1 MTNTGNS
8 LRRRYGGHTPEW
20 YDERTDYMSGFLTG
34 ERIQTLRRTLAMRT
48 RYMTILTENTFHP
61 QNASALVRHCEA
73 FGVQDLHTVE
83 TMCRFDPSVNIVRGT
98 DKWIDIIRHDST
110 EEAIASLKAS
120 GYRIVATTP
129 HRESCTP
136 ETFDV
141 EKGRFCLVFG
151 TEHAGVSPQII
162 SAADEFLHIP
172 MCGMVES
179 LNVSASAAILIYM
192 LSQRMRLSDVAW
204 RLSETERSEVMFRW
218 VMSSVRDARRILERR
233 FGAES
238 GHVK

>member
-1 MTNTGNS
+1 MTSIANR
-8 LRRRYGGHTPEW
+8 LKECYGGHDSEW
-20 YDERTDYMSGFLTG
+20 YAERAEYMKGFLTE
-34 ERIQTLRRTLAMRT
+34 ERIEVLQRTLSERT

-61 QNASALVRHCEA
+61 QNASALIRHCEA

-83 TMCRFDPSVNIVRGT
+83 TVCKFNPNVDIVRGT
-98 DKWIDIIRHDST
+98 DKWVDITRHEST
-110 EEAIASLKAS
+110 AEAISSLKAA

-141 EKGRFCLVFG
+141 EKAPFCLVFG
-151 TEHAGVSPQII
+151 TEHAGVSDDII
-162 SAADEFLHIP
+162 EAADEYLRIP

-192 LSQRMRLSDVAW
+192 LSQRIRLSQQIDW
-204 RLSETERSEVMFRW
+204 RLKDIEYQELMFRW
-218 VMSSVRDARRILERR
+218 VMSSARDAERVLERK
-233 FGAES
+233 FG
-238 GHVK
+238 K

>member
-34 ERIQTLRRTLAMRT
+34 ERVQTLRRTLAMRT

-110 EEAIASLKAS
+110 EEAVSSLKAA

-162 SAADEFLHIP
+162 SAADEFLRIP

-192 LSQRMRLSDVAW
+192 LSQRMRLSDVEW
-204 RLSETERSEVMFRW
+204 RLSEAECSEVMFRW

-233 FGAES
+233 FGAETEQ
-238 GHVK
+238 VK

>member
-8 LRRRYGGHTPEW
+8 LRCRYGGHTPEW

-162 SAADEFLHIP
+162 SAADEFLRIP

-204 RLSETERSEVMFRW
+204 RLSEAECSEVMFRW

-233 FGAES
+233 FGAEAE
-238 GHVK
+238 HVK

>member
-1 MTNTGNS
+1 MKMTNTENS
-8 LRRRYGGHTPEW
+8 ARDAAW
-20 YDERTDYMSGFLTG
+20 YDARTDYMSGFLTE
-34 ERIQTLRRTLAMRT
+34 ERREVLRRTASMRT

-73 FGVQDLHTVE
+73 FGLQDLHTVE
-83 TMCRFDPSVNIVRGT
+83 TLCRFNPNVNIVRGT
-98 DKWIDIIRHDST
+98 DKWVDITRHSST
-110 EEAIASLKAS
+110 AEAVASLRGA

-141 EKGRFCLVFG
+141 ARGPFCLVFG
-151 TEHAGVSPQII
+151 TEHAGVSDEII
-162 SAADEFLHIP
+162 SSADEFLRIP

-192 LSQRMRLSDVAW
+192 LSQRMRLSDVGWA
-204 RLSETERSEVMFRW
+204 LTEAERRELLFRW
-218 VMSSVRDARRILERR
+218 TVASVRDGRRILERR
-233 FGAES
+233 FGRE
-238 GHVK
+238 

>member
-73 FGVQDLHTVE
+73 FGVRDLHTVE

-162 SAADEFLHIP
+162 SAADEFLRIP

-204 RLSETERSEVMFRW
+204 RLSEAECSEVMFRW

>member
-1 MTNTGNS
+1 MTS
-8 LRRRYGGHTPEW
+8 IASRLKDLYGGHDIEW
-20 YDERTDYMSGFLTG
+20 YAERTEYMKGFLTE
-34 ERIQTLRRTLAMRT
+34 ERIEVLQRTLNERT

-61 QNASALVRHCEA
+61 QNASALIRHCEA

-83 TMCRFDPSVNIVRGT
+83 TVCKFNPNVDIVRGT
-98 DKWIDIIRHDST
+98 DKWVDITRHEST
-110 EEAIASLKAS
+110 TEAISSLKAA

-141 EKGRFCLVFG
+141 EKAPFCLVFG
-151 TEHAGVSPQII
+151 TEHAGVSDEII
-162 SAADEFLHIP
+162 EAADEYLRIP

-192 LSQRMRLSDVAW
+192 LSQRIRLSQQIDWHLKDVEYQE
-204 RLSETERSEVMFRW
+204 LMFRW
-218 VMSSVRDARRILERR
+218 VMSSARDAERVLERK
-233 FGAES
+233 FG
-238 GHVK
+238 K

>member
-1 MTNTGNS
+1 MTNTANS
-8 LRRRYGGHTPEW
+8 HPQAW
-20 YDERTDYMSGFLTG
+20 YDKRADCLAEFITPQRYRTLMAA
-34 ERIQTLRRTLAMRT
+34 LAMRT
-48 RYMTILTENTFHP
+48 RYMTLLTENLFHP
-61 QNASALVRHCEA
+61 HNASALMRHCDA
-73 FGVQDLHTVE
+73 FGVQEFHTVE
-83 TMCRFDPSVNIVRGT
+83 TRCKFQPNASIVRGT

-162 SAADEFLHIP
+162 SAADEFLRIP

-204 RLSETERSEVMFRW
+204 RLSEAECSEVMFRW

-233 FGAES
+233 FGAEAEN
-238 GHVK
+238 VK

>member
-1 MTNTGNS
+1 
-8 LRRRYGGHTPEW
+8 
-20 YDERTDYMSGFLTG
+20 MSGFLTG

-141 EKGRFCLVFG
+141 EKGRF
-151 TEHAGVSPQII
+151 I
-162 SAADEFLHIP
+162 SAADEFLRIP

-204 RLSETERSEVMFRW
+204 RLSEAECSEVMFRW
-218 VMSSVRDARRILERR
+218 VMSSVRDARRILDRR
-233 FGAES
+233 FGAEAEN
-238 GHVK
+238 VK

>member
-1 MTNTGNS
+1 MKMTNTENS
-8 LRRRYGGHTPEW
+8 AAASRDAAW
-20 YDERTDYMSGFLTG
+20 YDERIGYLTGFLTE
-34 ERIQTLRRTLAMRT
+34 ERAGVLNRTLDMRT

-73 FGVQDLHTVE
+73 FGLQDLHTVE
-83 TMCRFDPSVNIVRGT
+83 TLCRFSPNVNIVRGT
-98 DKWIDIIRHDST
+98 DKWIDITRHGST
-110 EEAIASLKAS
+110 AEALASLRGA

-141 EKGRFCLVFG
+141 GRGPFCLVFG
-151 TEHAGVSPQII
+151 TEHAGVSDEIVA
-162 SAADEFLHIP
+162 SADEFLRIP

-192 LSQRMRLSDVAW
+192 LSQRMRLSDVDW
-204 RLSETERSEVMFRW
+204 TIPERQRREILLRW
-218 VMSSVRDARRILERR
+218 TVASVRDGRRILERR
-233 FGAES
+233 FGKE
-238 GHVK
+238 

>member
-1 MTNTGNS
+1 MTNIANS
-8 LRRRYGGHTPEW
+8 LSIDSKGHDAEW
-20 YDERTDYMSGFLTG
+20 YDARIEYMMGFLTE
-34 ERIQTLRRTLAMRT
+34 ERIEVLRRTLANRT

-73 FGVQDLHTVE
+73 FGVQNLHTVE
-83 TMCRFDPSVNIVRGT
+83 TECKFNPNLNIVRGT
-98 DKWIDIIRHDST
+98 DKWVDIIRHEST
-110 EEAIASLKAS
+110 TEAIASLKGA

-141 EKGRFCLVFG
+141 EKGPFCLVFG
-151 TEHAGVSPQII
+151 TEHAGVSDEII
-162 SAADEFLHIP
+162 ASADEYLRIP

-192 LSQRMRLSDVAW
+192 LSQRMRLSQSIYWKLNDI
-204 RLSETERSEVMFRW
+204 EYKDVMFRW
-218 VMSSVRDARRILERR
+218 VMSSARDAERVLERK
-233 FGAES
+233 FGKE
-238 GHVK
+238 